1 MIMTEIRQLLENLEQ
16 INEDVSLE
24 LGDQFDIEIN
34 DDFVI
39 ESGIVGLTREGII
52 LQGDDT
58 MINLLQ
64 ESGAVCTRV
73 KLKEGKDH
81 VQMRLGTSSDASAG
95 GSYKL
100 GENWDDE
107 GTVPTEEMID
117 IIKRPFLTNNMMEKV
132 GNVIGK
138 YGPVRIMAAIED
150 YASGL
155 YWPRGQGINS
165 KDPWHWAYAVIKS
178 LESGNYNDI
187 DSVPVR
193 KEVKITLPDWVR
205 ENSDENQDSVALE
218 EEKEMD
224 LEQLRA
230 ELRRDPTTRAAAQAI
245 IKAITTDCEPS
256 SYCIASLTMTY
267 GPEAIIKSLYSTA
280 SASEPEDIASPE
292 AIDKLVQKF
301 ERSLKYNAGELTEEQ
316 ELDDKRIKEIK
327 QKIEFYKLM
336 GNEKAAAEL
345 EGMLRAGAISSA
357 TLKEES
363 KDKSSVSMPARKL
376 YTQTYA
382 KHCKT
387 AKDSKKAEQLA
398 YDAVKE
404 KFGPEVLALLKK
416 HHTSNITENKG
427 LVFKVGDKVTGKDR
441 YGKPFVGIIEKIY
454 TDPQGPQVE
463 LANIAILTGVS
474 VSSPTSKLQKH
485 YSKDITEDDAV
496 PSETHVNE
504 AKYRGRTV
512 SLNKPTKG
520 DVKKRKVYVRK
531 PNGNVVKVEFGD
543 PNMRIKKSNPARR
556 KSFRAR
562 HRCDNPGPKWKAR
575 YWSCR
580 FW

>member
-178 LESGNYNDI
+178 LESGNYDDI

-205 ENSDENQDSVALE
+205 ENSDQNQDSVALE

-301 ERSLKYNAGELTEEQ
+301 VRSLKYNAGELTEEQ

-363 KDKSSVSMPARKL
+363 KDKSSVSM
-376 YTQTYA
+376 T
-382 KHCKT
+382 
-387 AKDSKKAEQLA
+387 
-398 YDAVKE
+398 
-404 KFGPEVLALLKK
+404 
-416 HHTSNITENKG
+416 
-427 LVFKVGDKVTGKDR
+427 VGDKVTGKDR

-463 LANIAILTGVS
+463 LANIAILSGVS

-496 PSETHVNE
+496 PFETHVNE